1 MLFIDCFSTAILFGE
16 ENPRREWLESW
27 SPCRPN
33 KEDVAGFFW
42 VEGGRG
48 EVEVED
54 SWPSFKKKLV
64 WCFIMIFLKTIR
76 FDSFE
81 AFSQV
86 PRRIRPASS
95 HFRIGISKKKTKK
108 TVTISHRWANKQ
120 TNKQT
125 KPILRIWKNPKRM
138 ATSRRRRIIWQLSRP
153 LQLRKWSMLLIWI
166 IFLYFCLFQVAVSR
180 HWITPAIFSKN
191 FFFTNDKPIFTVNH
205 QLTPV
210 VN

>member
-48 EVEVED
+48 GGG
-54 SWPSFKKKLV
+54 SGG
-64 WCFIMIFLKTIR
+64 FLAILQEETCLM
-76 FDSFE
+76 FHHDLFENDSFR
-81 AFSQV
+81 FVRSV
-86 PRRIRPASS
+86 FPSP
-95 HFRIGISKKKTKK
+95 SKDPTSIFTFQDWDLKKK

-138 ATSRRRRIIWQLSRP
+138 ATSRRRRITWQLSRP

-180 HWITPAIFSKN
+180 HWITPAIFSN
-191 FFFTNDKPIFTVNH
+191 FFFFSLTISQYLPLTTN
-205 QLTPV
+205 
-210 VN
+210 

>member
-42 VEGGRG
+42 VGGGEEG

-95 HFRIGISKKKTKK
+95 HFRIGISKKKLWPFRIVEQT
-108 TVTISHRWANKQ
+108 NKQ
-120 TNKQT
+120 TNKQSQFWESE
-125 KPILRIWKNPKRM
+125 RIRNEW
-138 ATSRRRRIIWQLSRP
+138 RRQDGEES
-153 LQLRKWSMLLIWI
+153 SGN
-166 IFLYFCLFQVAVSR
+166 FLGRC
-180 HWITPAIFSKN
+180 N
-191 FFFTNDKPIFTVNH
+191 
-205 QLTPV
+205 
-210 VN
+210 